1 MSSNNLYYNDLSY
14 FENSINESIEVK
26 KKLLLQ
32 KNKFIK
38 IFKILK
44 KTIDNGNKIIFFL
57 EMAEVH
63 PMLSI

>member
-38 IFKILK
+38 ILK
-44 KTIDNGNKIIFFL
+44 
-57 EMAEVH
+57 
-63 PMLSI
+63 S